1 MDVNVLGDDWD
12 GHNERPGWQLHSLGV
27 GRRLGAE
34 RIGASVYQI
43 DPGQRSFPYHYHLA
57 LEELV
62 IVLEGTPILRQPSGE
77 RTLAPG
83 DAVLFPRGE
92 GGGHQIRN
100 DTDAPVRVLMVS
112 SKADVEVAV
121 YPDSNK
127 IGAMGQA
134 PDGTSI
140 RLLAPSD
147 SSVGY
152 YDGEE

>member
-1 MDVNVLGDDWD
+1 MDANVFGDDWD
-12 GHNERPGWQLHSLGV
+12 GANDRPGWRTRNLGV

-34 RIGASVYQI
+34 RIGATVYEI
-43 DPGQRSFPYHYHLA
+43 EPGQRTFPYHYHLA
-57 LEELV
+57 LEEMLV
-62 IVLEGTPILRQPSGE
+62 VLEGAPTVRQPSGD

-83 DAVLFPRGE
+83 DALLFPRGE

-100 DTDAPVRVLMVS
+100 DTDSPVRVLMLS

-127 IGAMGQA
+127 VGAMGAA
-134 PDGTSI
+134 PDGTSV
-140 RLLAPSD
+140 RLLASSD